1 MHQLFEAFGDIKAFL
16 ENPEL
21 TSSTCAKMLAIFN
34 DPPQLRKF
42 QIELAIMVDAM
53 EPFVKATYIL
63 EGDGVLA
70 LNAYGHLDAL
80 YQNIS
85 LEHYPNVSAIAKR
98 LSAGNSVHE
107 QQLILYTKE
116 CVKPAYE
123 YFKQKFSNDLQH
135 VVKALK
141 AAQLFSASRVCELQP
156 TTTDIDGLRSFPFL
170 DVTTVDSLKSEL
182 PYYMAAASGVATT
195 VDVLGWWKSHQQVL
209 PHWASV
215 FQQIALVQPS
225 SAACERVFSLLASS
239 FSSQQE
245 TALED
250 LIELSVMLQYNQR

>member
-1 MHQLFEAFGDIKAFL
+1 MNQLFKAFGDMKAFL

-21 TSSTCAKMLAIFN
+21 TSSACAKMLAIFN

-53 EPFVKATYIL
+53 EPFVKPTYIL

-123 YFKQKFSNDLQH
+123 DFKQKFSNDLQH
-135 VVKALK
+135 VVKAFK
-141 AAQLFSASRVCELQP
+141 AAQLFSPSRVSNFNQQLLTSMDFVRFHFWTLLQWIVYNLNCR
-156 TTTDIDGLRSFPFL
+156 TTWL
-170 DVTTVDSLKSEL
+170 
-182 PYYMAAASGVATT
+182 
-195 VDVLGWWKSHQQVL
+195 QQV
-209 PHWASV
+209 A
-215 FQQIALVQPS
+215 
-225 SAACERVFSLLASS
+225 
-239 FSSQQE
+239 
-245 TALED
+245 
-250 LIELSVMLQYNQR
+250 

>member
-1 MHQLFEAFGDIKAFL
+1 MLAALAILWITLAKNERAGLGGLFAHSPKTRVLWRSLTGLAPPSFSVTRWWSRFEVMHQLFKVFGDIKAFL

-21 TSSTCAKMLAIFN
+21 TSSACAKMLAIFN

-98 LSAGNSVHE
+98 LSAGNSVHD

-116 CVKPAYE
+116 CVKPA
-123 YFKQKFSNDLQH
+123 
-135 VVKALK
+135 
-141 AAQLFSASRVCELQP
+141 
-156 TTTDIDGLRSFPFL
+156 
-170 DVTTVDSLKSEL
+170 
-182 PYYMAAASGVATT
+182 
-195 VDVLGWWKSHQQVL
+195 
-209 PHWASV
+209 
-215 FQQIALVQPS
+215 
-225 SAACERVFSLLASS
+225 
-239 FSSQQE
+239 
-245 TALED
+245 
-250 LIELSVMLQYNQR
+250 